1 MDIIQ
6 QIESKIKSAL
16 DVLKLEIIDESSNHR
31 GHNFHSISNI
41 SHLKIQIISNDFL
54 ETSKINRYK
63 LLHKILEEEIKLTHS
78 ISFSLY
84 TEAEYNKLF
93 SSNINF

>member
-6 QIESKIKSAL
+6 KIESKIQSAL
-16 DVLKLEIIDESSNHR
+16 DVLQLEIIDESPKHR
-31 GHNFHSISNI
+31 GHNFYCISSI
-41 SHLKIQIISNDFL
+41 SHLKIQVISNDFSG
-54 ETSKINRYK
+54 TSKINRYK

-84 TEAEYNKLF
+84 TEAEYNK
-93 SSNINF
+93 